1 MELSRSLQ
9 RAIAAHAA
17 REHPR
22 ECCGLIVRGVR
33 QRRYVA
39 CRNAAGSPSEHFVID
54 HQDWCAAEDQGEVLA
69 IVHSHPDVPATPSM
83 ADRVSCELHGL
94 PWVILSW
101 PEGDV
106 AHLAPEGYRAPLLG
120 REFAH
125 GVLDCWSLC
134 RDWYRREAGLELP
147 DYPRRD
153 GWWETGESLYEQHYA
168 AAGFRPV
175 PLAGIRR
182 GDMLVMQ
189 VGRALHPNHA
199 GIYLGNDW
207 RLDSEP
213 VQALGGDGPFLLHHL
228 CGRLSTRDVFGG
240 PWIERTRLVLR
251 HTRMPQ

>member
-22 ECCGLIVRGVR
+22 ECCGLIVRGAR

-153 GWWETGESLYEQHYA
+153 GGKPA
-168 AAGFRPV
+168 
-175 PLAGIRR
+175 
-182 GDMLVMQ
+182 
-189 VGRALHPNHA
+189 RASTSSTMR
-199 GIYLGNDW
+199 
-207 RLDSEP
+207 RLDS
-213 VQALGGDGPFLLHHL
+213 
-228 CGRLSTRDVFGG
+228 GRCRWPESAAATC
-240 PWIERTRLVLR
+240 W
-251 HTRMPQ
+251 

>member
-22 ECCGLIVRGVR
+22 ECCGLIVRGAR

-106 AHLAPEGYRAPLLG
+106 AHLAA
-120 REFAH
+120 
-125 GVLDCWSLC
+125 C
-134 RDWYRREAGLELP
+134 
-147 DYPRRD
+147 
-153 GWWETGESLYEQHYA
+153 
-168 AAGFRPV
+168 
-175 PLAGIRR
+175 
-182 GDMLVMQ
+182 
-189 VGRALHPNHA
+189 
-199 GIYLGNDW
+199 
-207 RLDSEP
+207 
-213 VQALGGDGPFLLHHL
+213 
-228 CGRLSTRDVFGG
+228 
-240 PWIERTRLVLR
+240 
-251 HTRMPQ
+251 

>member
-175 PLAGIRR
+175 PLAGI
-182 GDMLVMQ
+182 
-189 VGRALHPNHA
+189 AA
-199 GIYLGNDW
+199 ATCW
-207 RLDSEP
+207 
-213 VQALGGDGPFLLHHL
+213 
-228 CGRLSTRDVFGG
+228 
-240 PWIERTRLVLR
+240 
-251 HTRMPQ
+251 

>member
-69 IVHSHPDVPATPSM
+69 IVHSHPDVPAAPSM

-228 CGRLSTRDVFGG
+228 YGRLSTRDVFGG

-251 HTRMPQ
+251 HMRMPQ